1 MLQLLNHLDQWL
13 MGLMAGLFVG
23 APFALAWWLSDGFAG
38 FLDWPAGGTKIGV
51 AVNPHTNKTGLVVR
65 SVDTGAVVAYTA

>member
-1 MLQLLNHLDQWL
+1 MLQLLDHLGQWL
-13 MGLMAGLFVG
+13 MVGLLVG
-23 APFALAWWLSDGFAG
+23 APVALAWWLSDGFAG

-65 SVDTGAVVAYTA
+65 SADTGAVVAYTD